1 MSGAH
6 EIPRDASVDE
16 IRAAAAAWLLK
27 RNENAN
33 WDETAQSG
41 LDAWLAQ
48 SLSHRVAYL
57 RLDAAWSSADR
68 LAALGPKP
76 EQSQTRRGGAPI
88 WIGIAAAVVIAAG
101 IGITASRFIAEPPER
116 VYTTPIG
123 GRETI
128 SFADGSKIELNT
140 DTVLRTR
147 MTTSQRTVWLDKG
160 EAYFQVKHDAAHPFA
175 VMAEGHR
182 VTDLGTAFLVR
193 RDSGRLEVSLV
204 QGRAR
209 VESETVLMPSQS
221 ATLAPGDV
229 VVASANSMAMEKKS
243 AADLD
248 NALAWRRGM
257 LVFHRTPLADVA
269 REYNR
274 YNRTKIVIAGAD
286 VGRRVI
292 SATLPATDLNA
303 FARMAREFFGL
314 HVAQNGDEI
323 LISR

>member
-1 MSGAH
+1 MSGA
-6 EIPRDASVDE
+6 PSTDE
-16 IRAAAAAWLLK
+16 IRAEAAAWLLK

-33 WDETAQSG
+33 WDEAEQAN
-41 LDAWLAQ
+41 LDAWFAQ

-76 EQSQTRRGGAPI
+76 EQAQTRRRMGPI
-88 WIGIAAAVVIAAG
+88 WLGIAAAALVVIG
-101 IGITASRFIAEPPER
+101 IGVTASRFLAEPAER

-140 DTVLRTR
+140 DTVLRAR
-147 MTTSQRTVWLDKG
+147 MTTTERSIWLDKG

-209 VESETVLMPSQS
+209 VESQTVLMPSQS
-221 ATLAPGDV
+221 AILAPGDV

-243 AADLD
+243 SADLD

-257 LVFHRTPLADVA
+257 LVFHRTPLTDVA

-274 YNRTKIVIAGAD
+274 YNRTKIVVADGD